1 MRSVEKSL
9 RKRKR
14 ERKKYGWQVEDFVRN
29 VIAREEVDELFR
41 KVVAIVRQ
49 KVVRFAGKTIA
60 VFFDEP
66 ENDFLG
72 EFCISHRNDL
82 YWMHSKIRLHLH

>member
-1 MRSVEKSL
+1 MRSIEKSL
-9 RKRKR
+9 KKKK
-14 ERKKYGWQVEDFVRN
+14 ERKKYGRQVEDFVRN
-29 VIAREEVDELFR
+29 VITCEEVDELFR

-60 VFFDEP
+60 VFFDKP
-66 ENDFLG
+66 ENDFLR

-82 YWMHSKIRLHLH
+82 YWTHSKSRLHLH